1 MPRVTFNRM
10 STKKATTRKRRTSV
24 ITRAKY
30 AKKTVSTNRSLIK
43 SNAYALRAVK
53 RMLPSPVY
61 CDFQYSGI
69 LLAENTNA
77 PLFTS
82 SYVSAPLMY
91 PSFWGKVLR
100 QDVNVDES
108 SSTIVKRMQ
117 LNLRHSLQGSNWC
130 QITTFVVSLR
140 KDAATRDLTALVE
153 GPDYI
158 YSAGDQFNVRLNP
171 ALLKCH
177 YARNITMTKGTLF
190 DEPPAVGGIRLATSP
205 GLTFAKGQ
213 VNMNLN
219 YRLRQPLGTSWQTMK
234 IDQLVPSQRLYLLSF
249 ITSETNNPGDNPVE
263 ISFDALF
270 TTFNSS

>member
-1 MPRVTFNRM
+1 MPRVTFNRL
-10 STKKATTRKRRTSV
+10 SKKRATTRKRRTSV

-69 LLAENTNA
+69 LIAQNTNA

-100 QDVNVDES
+100 KDANVDES

-117 LNLRHSLQGSNWC
+117 LNLRHSLQQSNWC
-130 QITTFVVSLR
+130 QITTFVVSIR
-140 KDAATRDLTALVE
+140 KDAAARDLTNLVE
-153 GPDYI
+153 GDDYI
-158 YSAGDQFNVRLNP
+158 YSSGDQFNVRLNP
-171 ALLKCH
+171 SLLKCH
-177 YARNITMTKGTLF
+177 YVRNITLSKGALF
-190 DEPPAVGGIRLATSP
+190 DEPPTVGGVALATSP
-205 GLTFAKGQ
+205 GMTFAKGQ

-219 YRLRQPLGTSWQTMK
+219 FRLRQPLGTPWQDMK
-234 IDQLVPSQRLYLLSF
+234 IDQLVPSQRIYLLSF
-249 ITSETNNPGDNPVE
+249 ITSETNAPGDNPVE
-263 ISFDALF
+263 IGFDALF
-270 TTFNSS
+270 TTFNPS